1 MLLMPTAPTLI
12 DARNAILAA
21 DQTRFGGAN
30 QDLLWRGFAER
41 GFGQFATTTGPNDDN
56 PIPDFSSPD
65 ENNATVTFKAVTQDS
80 PGHGAPVDA
89 TVYVGDY
96 EARITPDRRHDR
108 GERPGRDSS
117 NLDAT
122 ALFVATHD
130 RRGDG
135 HNLRGGR
142 NDHGKGPDQDGE
154 NRHGDDNGAGYNFVA
169 RAPGYG
175 HVRFRI
181 DDLRPGENR
190 VVTIEFPRNVASTTA
205 GATAT
210 GDGTDQANLIDET
223 EGTQWTSIGTT
234 DVAGRQVL
242 IDARRTADVQ
252 GSSRSS
258 ALLGRVRTG
267 SQPCGRSSSSPATRA
282 RRRATRPSTAGWKRV
297 LGSEDDAF
305 PSVNPRPIAPD
316 LIMRAWKV
324 PTTTATH
331 VLFRVRA
338 NQCSGQRSYQ
348 GEQDNDPTYST
359 DCRVTSL
366 TPTGTVGLPA
376 RNTDVRAAEVELLSD
391 EPKVKGADEENIRGG
406 RPLAVAVTAE
416 SHSGGRRRPPEA
428 IP

>member
-1 MLLMPTAPTLI
+1 MLLMPTAPRLI

-21 DQTRFGGAN
+21 DQTRFGGTN

-41 GFGQFATTTGPNDDN
+41 GFGQFATITGPNDDN

-80 PGHGAPVDA
+80 PDHGAPVDA

-96 EARITPDRRHDR
+96 EARITQIADTIAANDPAVT
-108 GERPGRDSS
+108 PS

-130 RRGDG
+130 HRGDG

-154 NRHGDDNGAGYNFVA
+154 NRHGDDDGAGYNVVA

-210 GDGTDQANLIDET
+210 GDGTNQANLIDET

-242 IDARRTADVQ
+242 ITLAGRQTFRVVKA
-252 GSSRSS
+252 S
-258 ALLGRVRTG
+258 ALLGPGQNRFTALRSFELLACDAGKTTCDPAAPPAG
-267 SQPCGRSSSSPATRA
+267 SACSA
-282 RRRATRPSTAGWKRV
+282 RRT
-297 LGSEDDAF
+297 
-305 PSVNPRPIAPD
+305 
-316 LIMRAWKV
+316 MR
-324 PTTTATH
+324 
-331 VLFRVRA
+331 
-338 NQCSGQRSYQ
+338 S
-348 GEQDNDPTYST
+348 
-359 DCRVTSL
+359 
-366 TPTGTVGLPA
+366 
-376 RNTDVRAAEVELLSD
+376 
-391 EPKVKGADEENIRGG
+391 
-406 RPLAVAVTAE
+406 
-416 SHSGGRRRPPEA
+416 RR
-428 IP
+428 